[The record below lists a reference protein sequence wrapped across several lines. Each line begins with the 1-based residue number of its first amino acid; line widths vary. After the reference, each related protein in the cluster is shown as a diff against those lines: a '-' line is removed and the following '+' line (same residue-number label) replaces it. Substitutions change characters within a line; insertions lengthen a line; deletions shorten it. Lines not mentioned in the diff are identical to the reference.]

1 MKVWKSSLPFKNAS
15 QILSPCLVGRMRG
28 KERNGKERK
37 GEKKREK
44 EGQSSLP
51 FENASKALKVQDSLA
66 LSLLFYYHPT

>member
-1 MKVWKSSLPFKNAS
+1 
-15 QILSPCLVGRMRG
+15 MRG